1 MLEDLP
7 IIIQGEHIH
16 LAKPEVSFDFA
27 KKMFAVVDVNR
38 EHILP
43 WLEWATFER
52 TKSAEDEFAFAL
64 DADNSWRDGSR
75 FEFAIYSNDT
85 KDYLGGISLI
95 KRGKTVCKC
104 FEIGYWLRKDYCK
117 KGYMQEAVMLLE
129 KTAFNHDVE
138 RIIIRNDTSNI
149 ASKNVA
155 IKCGYQLEGV
165 ARHSQYNSVLQE
177 FRDLNIFSKL
187 KSEYK
192 K

>member
-7 IIIQGEHIH
+7 IIIQGERIH

-95 KRGKTVCKC
+95 KRGKTVCK
-104 FEIGYWLRKDYCK
+104 GLR
-117 KGYMQEAVMLLE
+117 EAFRRGESFSSAHGAYRPSHPPRHKRTLR
-129 KTAFNHDVE
+129 T
-138 RIIIRNDTSNI
+138 RNI
-149 ASKNVA
+149 
-155 IKCGYQLEGV
+155 
-165 ARHSQYNSVLQE
+165 
-177 FRDLNIFSKL
+177 
-187 KSEYK
+187 
-192 K
+192 